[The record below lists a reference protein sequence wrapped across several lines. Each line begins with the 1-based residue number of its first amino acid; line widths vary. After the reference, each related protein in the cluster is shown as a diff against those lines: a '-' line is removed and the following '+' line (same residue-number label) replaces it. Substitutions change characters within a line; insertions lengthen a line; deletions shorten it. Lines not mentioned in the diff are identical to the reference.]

1 MIGQLYS
8 SSSGSRATL
17 QLWRSSR
24 QRWPEVCSE
33 DMTPQV
39 VNQGPRTDVISAKP
53 VSGQPTVGQPSAGF
67 PQSSAQPLE
76 VWSPLVLWRIY
87 AEYFPRG
94 VL

>member
-8 SSSGSRATL
+8 SSGSRATL
-17 QLWRSSR
+17 KVWPSSR
-24 QRWPEVCSE
+24 QRGPEVCFE
-33 DMTPQV
+33 DVMPQV
-39 VNQGPRTDVISAKP
+39 VNQGPRPDVISTKP

-67 PQSSAQPLE
+67 PQSFAQPLE

-87 AEYFPRG
+87 VEYFPRG